1 MHQHKVMV
9 RFCETDLLG
18 HVNNSNY
25 FVYLEDAR
33 IQFFYD
39 ADIFDQDQNYV
50 LASAKCDFIKQA
62 YFRQV
67 LVIETK
73 VVRIG
78 NSSFT
83 ALQEIYDDVTNTLIA
98 RGESVIVS
106 FDVETEKSKPLSDPI
121 REKLDQFV
129 VNV

>member
-1 MHQHKVMV
+1 MHQHKVIV

-25 FVYLEDAR
+25 FVYFEDAR

-39 ADIFDQDQNYV
+39 AAIFNNDQNYV

-73 VVRIG
+73 ITRIG

-83 ALQEIYDDVTNTLIA
+83 AQQEIYDDETKELIA
-98 RGESVIVS
+98 RGETVIVS
-106 FDVETEKSKPLSDPI
+106 FNVETEKSHPLSNSI
-121 REKLDQFV
+121 REKLAHYI
-129 VNV
+129 VND